1 MEKNILWNTLLDEN
15 VYLRVTNNIR
25 VKKKKFTTKNLEKV
39 NKNKITDISL
49 DKPDIINKI
58 NQIIKCDDTIIEKKT
73 SLDLLKNQELITSY
87 LSRYF
92 IQNTKLNYT
101 FVLTKVLWL
110 MKISKLLGLRINQKV
125 TNHVKNKKKNNNV
138 SRSSYK
144 FCIHNSQCEYNY
156 GTKKKSCCSDHYV
169 HTYIYADLQSLE
181 NYIKTKTIVNECFES
196 NREITKCI
204 NTIAY
209 VVRHMYDELRNV
221 CLYQKEENYEK
232 VHFNK
237 SNRNFHVSNKKKNKR
252 FNKSV

>member
-1 MEKNILWNTLLDEN
+1 MEKKILWNTLIDEN
-15 VYLRVTNNIR
+15 VYLRVTNSKRI
-25 VKKKKFTTKNLEKV
+25 KKKNLNTKKIEKQNENV
-39 NKNKITDISL
+39 NITL
-49 DKPDIINKI
+49 DEPDIINKI
-58 NQIIKCDDTIIEKKT
+58 NLILNYEDDVINNKS
-73 SLDLLKNQELITSY
+73 SLDLLKDQELVTSY

-110 MKISKLLGLRINQKV
+110 MKISKILALRINQKII
-125 TNHVKNKKKNNNV
+125 THTKNKKKNTNV

-144 FCIHNSQCEYNY
+144 FCVHNSQCEYNY

-169 HTYIYADLQSLE
+169 HAFIYADLQSLE
-181 NYIKTKTIVNECFES
+181 NYIKTKTITNECFES

-221 CLYQKEENYEK
+221 CLYQKKDNYEK

-237 SNRNFHVSNKKKNKR
+237 SNRNFSVSNKKKNKR
-252 FNKSV
+252 FNKSI

>member
-1 MEKNILWNTLLDEN
+1 MEKNILWNTLIDEN
-15 VYLRVTNNIR
+15 VYLRVTNSKRI
-25 VKKKKFTTKNLEKV
+25 KKKNFNTKKIEK
-39 NKNKITDISL
+39 KNENVSITL
-49 DKPDIINKI
+49 DEPDIINKI
-58 NQIIKCDDTIIEKKT
+58 NQILNYEDDVINSKP
-73 SLDLLKNQELITSY
+73 SLDLLKDQELVTSY

-92 IQNTKLNYT
+92 IQNTKLNHT

-110 MKISKLLGLRINQKV
+110 MKISKILAVRINQKII
-125 TNHVKNKKKNNNV
+125 THAKNKKKNTNV

-144 FCIHNSQCEYNY
+144 FCVHNSQCEYNY

-169 HTYIYADLQSLE
+169 HAFIYADLQSLE
-181 NYIKTKTIVNECFES
+181 NYIKTKTITNECFES

-221 CLYQKEENYEK
+221 CLYQKENNYEK

-237 SNRNFHVSNKKKNKR
+237 SNRNFNVSNKKKNKR
-252 FNKSV
+252 FNKSI

>member
-1 MEKNILWNTLLDEN
+1 MEKKILWNTLIDEN
-15 VYLRVTNNIR
+15 VYLRVTNSKRI
-25 VKKKKFTTKNLEKV
+25 KKKNLNTKKIEKQNENV
-39 NKNKITDISL
+39 NITL
-49 DKPDIINKI
+49 DEPDIINKI
-58 NQIIKCDDTIIEKKT
+58 NLILNYEDDVINNKS
-73 SLDLLKNQELITSY
+73 SLDLLKDQELVTSY

-110 MKISKLLGLRINQKV
+110 MKISKILALRINQKII
-125 TNHVKNKKKNNNV
+125 THTKNKKKNTNV

-144 FCIHNSQCEYNY
+144 FCVHNSQCEYNY

-169 HTYIYADLQSLE
+169 HAFIYADLQSLE
-181 NYIKTKTIVNECFES
+181 NYIKTKTITNECFES

-221 CLYQKEENYEK
+221 CLYQKEDNYEK

-237 SNRNFHVSNKKKNKR
+237 SNRNFSVSNKKKNKR
-252 FNKSV
+252 FNKSI